1 MSRQQVPASDEH
13 PICRTLRRRAMSL
26 TTNPLDFSGRVALVT
41 GAGSGIGRASALA
54 FGALHAQVIVS
65 DIDGDGGTATVE
77 MIRQAGGAATFI
89 RADVAQADSVTEL
102 VESAVARY
110 GRLDFAHNNAGIAGV
125 SGTSGAT
132 RTAMIDYPESS
143 FDRVIAVNLKG
154 VWLCLQAELRQM
166 LTQRH
171 GAIVNTASIAGLV
184 GGFGAAYTASKH
196 GVVGLTK
203 QAALEHAA
211 AGIRVN
217 AVCPGVIDTPMTQP
231 IFSAERWQEMTAR
244 HHIGRVG
251 MPEEVAQAV
260 VWLCS
265 DGASFVTGQALAVD
279 GGFIAQ

>member
-1 MSRQQVPASDEH
+1 
-13 PICRTLRRRAMSL
+13 
-26 TTNPLDFSGRVALVT
+26 
-41 GAGSGIGRASALA
+41 
-54 FGALHAQVIVS
+54 
-65 DIDGDGGTATVE
+65 
-77 MIRQAGGAATFI
+77 
-89 RADVAQADSVTEL
+89 
-102 VESAVARY
+102 
-110 GRLDFAHNNAGIAGV
+110 
-125 SGTSGAT
+125 
-132 RTAMIDYPESS
+132 
-143 FDRVIAVNLKG
+143 
-154 VWLCLQAELRQM
+154 M

-231 IFSAERWQEMTAR
+231 IFTAERWQEMTAR
-244 HHIGRVG
+244 HPIGRVG
-251 MPEEVAQAV
+251 MPEEVAQVV

-279 GGFIAQ
+279 GGYIAQ